1 MISISITSL
10 FLSLVLSP
18 SLPLSPLLKH
28 KREKSVKRENGETA
42 RNWGGVLEIPQT
54 FIFNGIEGWK
64 KVGRPSK

>member
-1 MISISITSL
+1 MISIPITSFFL
-10 FLSLVLSP
+10 SFFLSLS
-18 SLPLSPLLKH
+18 LSPLLKR
-28 KREKSVKRENGETA
+28 KRVKSAKRENGETS

>member
-1 MISISITSL
+1 MISIPITSL
-10 FLSLVLSP
+10 FLSLF
-18 SLPLSPLLKH
+18 SPLLKR
-28 KREKSVKRENGETA
+28 KRVKSAKRENGETS